1 MNDLKDGFQAVF
13 KIWSAFGKTLRQ
25 IVLKYVD
32 DDVVIKTHYFGKLY
46 VPKLDRK
53 QYGIHRNIV
62 YQPPSCL

>member
-1 MNDLKDGFQAVF
+1 MF

-32 DDVVIKTHYFGKLY
+32 DDVVIKTYYFGKFF

-53 QYGIHRNIV
+53 
-62 YQPPSCL
+62 